1 MEGGPLRGRLGMFR
15 QLRTVAALVALAIL
29 SLSLGGCGDEPAQR
43 HAFIDFL
50 QRRIIDRPGLHIPI
64 MSEQDIKNFGP
75 YADQYKIMNGFHH
88 QVDRTIS
95 QDLAR
100 AMQIGTPRSI
110 AELPGKR
117 EIFPIVRQG
126 MAKFKAEIETAQA
139 QADAAHAALKQ
150 PPDLKAVYDIAY
162 SRMVSTPAA
171 VFLDLVPS
179 ILDALKPVEE
189 LAEFLEQNRDAIE
202 FRDGQPTSKNTFI
215 RGRLASLMDAAA
227 ASAKASDE
235 GRRKLR
241 AMSEGK

>member
-1 MEGGPLRGRLGMFR
+1 MFG
-15 QLRTVAALVALAIL
+15 QLRAVSALVALAIL

-43 HAFIDFL
+43 HAFIEFL

-64 MSEQDIKNFGP
+64 MSEQDIKNFGH

-88 QVDRTIS
+88 QVDRTIQ

-100 AMQIGTPRSI
+100 AMQIGTPRSL

-117 EIFPIVRQG
+117 ELFPVVRQG
-126 MAKFKAEIETAQA
+126 MTKFKAEIETAQA

-162 SRMVSTPAA
+162 GRMVSRPAA
-171 VFLDLVPS
+171 VFLDLVPL

-189 LAEFLEQNRDAIE
+189 LADFLDQNRDAIE
-202 FRDGQPTSKNTFI
+202 YRDGQPSSKNTFI
-215 RGRLASLMDAAA
+215 RGRLESLMDAAT
-227 ASAKASDE
+227 ASAKASSE

-241 AMSEGK
+241 VMSEGK

>member
-1 MEGGPLRGRLGMFR
+1 MFG
-15 QLRTVAALVALAIL
+15 QLRAVSALVALTIL

-43 HAFIDFL
+43 HAFIEFL

-64 MSEQDIKNFGP
+64 MSEQDIKNFGA

-88 QVDRTIS
+88 QVDRTVQ

-100 AMQIGTPRSI
+100 AMQIGTPRSL

-117 EIFPIVRQG
+117 ELFPVVRQG

-162 SRMVSTPAA
+162 GRMVSTPAA
-171 VFLDLVPS
+171 VFIDLVPS

-189 LAEFLEQNRDAIE
+189 LADFLDQNCDAIE
-202 FRDGQPTSKNTFI
+202 YRDGQPSSKNTFI
-215 RGRLASLMDAAA
+215 RGRLAVADGSGHGVGESVFRRPAQ
-227 ASAKASDE
+227 ASRHE
-235 GRRKLR
+235 
-241 AMSEGK
+241 